1 MEECD
6 CYVST
11 NEITKQHRKGY
22 SIEFINK
29 AKSSGCARK
38 QLKYTSIVKFMDSLG
53 LESVVIKSK
62 HPEHLIRQVKKWS
75 ITFHTETMCLTHV
88 VDHGKKVQLTLGKKY
103 ENIIDSTFNNTYRP
117 IYKIQMQ
124 EQKRQWVEV
133 KRIKNEYW
141 PWQNP
146 TSW

>member
-1 MEECD
+1 
-6 CYVST
+6 
-11 NEITKQHRKGY
+11 
-22 SIEFINK
+22 
-29 AKSSGCARK
+29 
-38 QLKYTSIVKFMDSLG
+38 
-53 LESVVIKSK
+53 
-62 HPEHLIRQVKKWS
+62 
-75 ITFHTETMCLTHV
+75 MCLTHV